1 MLSHEVNS
9 SDGIRIHDLQTE
21 RCLRAK
27 GLAVNP
33 AVHPEF
39 LTFGDRYQL
48 NVTSLCAQGTSEL
61 VPRHSNR
68 MVVIRPHQPFSFST
82 SASRGGSGSSAS
94 LETGE
99 EKRGGGFERDTMI
112 ALIFT
117 LSHT

>member
-1 MLSHEVNS
+1 MLSHVDHS

-21 RCLRAK
+21 RCLRAR

-48 NVTSLCAQGTSEL
+48 NVTSLCGQGTSEL

-82 SASRGGSGSSAS
+82 PGPRGGSRRSGGVES
-94 LETGE
+94 E
-99 EKRGGGFERDTMI
+99 EKRGGDLKEDTMI
-112 ALIFT
+112 ALVFT
-117 LSHT
+117 LSNT

>member
-1 MLSHEVNS
+1 MLSLEDHSN
-9 SDGIRIHDLQTE
+9 DGIRIHDLQTE
-21 RCLRAK
+21 RCLTAK

-68 MVVIRPHQPFSFST
+68 MVVIRPRQPFSFST
-82 SASRGGSGSSAS
+82 HGYREGPGTSGGVG
-94 LETGE
+94 TGE
-99 EKRGGGFERDTMI
+99 ERGGDFEKDTMI